1 MGINSFLWQAFLDT
15 GDIKAYL
22 LYKNAVKYEK
32 NKGEEA
38 RWQASAPRVS

>member
-22 LYKNAVKYEK
+22 LYKKVQK
-32 NKGEEA
+32 NRGEEA
-38 RWQASAPRVS
+38 KWQTSAPKAS

>member
-1 MGINSFLWQAFLDT
+1 MESNSFLWQAFLDT

-32 NKGEEA
+32 NRGEEDK
-38 RWQASAPRVS
+38 WLSSPPRVS

>member
-22 LYKNAVKYEK
+22 LYKDAVKYEK
-32 NKGEEA
+32 NRGEEDK
-38 RWQASAPRVS
+38 WLSSASRVS

>member
-1 MGINSFLWQAFLDT
+1 MGINSFLWQTFLDT

-38 RWQASAPRVS
+38 KWLSSAPRVS